1 MKKNIL
7 KNYIGKM
14 RLELKYIINL
24 NEAEKLY
31 GVLKKFFEIEKNS
44 EQVKP
49 YENINIYFDDKNLKY
64 YNEKKEGVSIRNKI
78 RLRFSKNIGENEYS
92 RKQIEIKKRRGFD
105 ATKDIYKIEKFENH
119 IISNLNNFLFEKH
132 QLLIKNSLFPV
143 SGVRYT
149 RTSLFSEIIPGV
161 RITFDTSVKCFN
173 DFYNIDKQNLFFYI
187 LPPRNCLLELKISRS
202 FPIFLKKIIMEFQLQ
217 QITYSKYAKSL
228 EKIYEKNY
236 KSFY

>member
-1 MKKNIL
+1 
-7 KNYIGKM
+7 M

-31 GVLKKFFEIEKNS
+31 SELKNFFEIEKNS
-44 EQVKP
+44 DYVKP

-78 RLRFSKNIGENEYS
+78 RLRFSRNMGDEKYS

-105 ATKDIYKIEKFENH
+105 AKKDIYKIKNFENN

-132 QLLIKNSLFPV
+132 QLYVKNTLFPV
-143 SGVRYT
+143 SGVRYV
-149 RTSLFSEIIPGV
+149 RTSIFSEIIPGV

-187 LPPRNCLLELKISRS
+187 LPPKHCLLELKISRS
-202 FPIFLKKIIMEFQLQ
+202 FPIFLKKIIMKYQLQ
-217 QITYSKYAKSL
+217 QVTYSKYGKSL